1 MEYRAAYKKLSQYG
15 QTHLLRYF
23 DCLDEIQRQ
32 ALLAQIEAADFSLL
46 SVIGETHDNC
56 NRIEPISVMEL
67 DSIRENSSK
76 YRSAGLDAIRAGKIG
91 AVLLAGGMGTRLGV
105 DVPKGMF
112 NIGVVKELYIY
123 ECLINNLLDVV
134 HEAGAYIP
142 LLIMTSERT
151 HLQTRDFLTKHG
163 FFGYPSDYI
172 RFFIQDSAP
181 ASDFCGRV
189 YLETKSRIATSPNG
203 NGGWFSSMM
212 RRGILDDKLCSNVE
226 WLNVF
231 SVDNVLQR
239 IADPVFIGA
248 TLLSGFS
255 CGSKVIK
262 KASPDEKVGVIC
274 LENGRP
280 SIVEYYDLTYTMRHT
295 LNEKGEPAYN
305 FGVTLNYLFSLRSL
319 KRIASEK
326 LPVHAVKKKIPYI
339 DDDGIPIEPDIP
351 NGYKF
356 ETLIL
361 DMVRMMDGCLP
372 FEVERSREF
381 APVKNKSG
389 VDSIDTA
396 RDLLRKN
403 HIEI

>member
-1 MEYRAAYKKLSQYG
+1 MEYQAAYKKLSQYG
-15 QTHLLRYF
+15 QTHLLKYY
-23 DCLDEIQRQ
+23 DCLDVIQKQ
-32 ALLAQIEAADFSLL
+32 ALLDQIETTDFSLL
-46 SVIGETHDNC
+46 SAIGETHDNC

-67 DSIRENSSK
+67 DRIRANFSE

-112 NIGVVKELYIY
+112 NIGVAKELYIY

-151 HLQTRDFLTKHG
+151 HLQTADFLAKHV
-163 FFGYPSDYI
+163 FFGYPPDYV

-181 ASDFCGRV
+181 ASDFCGKV

-212 RRGILDDKLCSNVE
+212 RQGILDDELCFNIE

-239 IADPVFIGA
+239 IADPAFIGA
-248 TLLSGFS
+248 TILSGFS
-255 CGSKVIK
+255 CGSKVIR
-262 KASPDEKVGVIC
+262 KASPDEKVGVMCI
-274 LENGRP
+274 ENGRP
-280 SIVEYYDLTYTMRHT
+280 SIVEYYELTDAMKNT

-305 FGVTLNYLFSLRSL
+305 FGVTLNYLFNLRSL
-319 KRIASEK
+319 KLIASEK
-326 LPVHAVKKKIPYI
+326 LPVHAVKKKIPHI
-339 DDDGIPIEPDIP
+339 DTDGIPVEPDSP

-389 VDSIDTA
+389 VDSVDTA
-396 RDLLRKN
+396 RALLCEN
-403 HIEI
+403 HIKI